1 MIGAI
6 GRKLV
11 SLFLPSRPPAPVV
24 EVHPRLEVALVH
36 ELEIAYAAGTAPAV
50 VEHAS
55 PYQWANAC
63 HDLFEAGRIEIVEY
77 AARYLRSV
85 YPQLTYLTTLVA
97 LFDALP
103 RHLPAPLA
111 FCDDPTAEIQIVRR
125 SNCDNVLLC
134 FCAGKGTLGLPV
146 NFIHQWLGR
155 LPTSLVYI
163 KDFRDLSGGCGFPT
177 LGPDRASAIAAFRR
191 IANELGGKRI
201 YTLGVSFGGYAALY
215 YGLELQA
222 ISVLCLGGATDNT
235 PEFVNTQGPVPPA
248 YLRLWEHA
256 PDYAKS
262 LRETCESALHTTRI
276 LIAYSA
282 GYPRDRQQAERL
294 AGLPNVELVQ
304 VDYAQHNVVEP
315 LIRQREFLPLL
326 YRFVSTERSR
336 K

>member
-1 MIGAI
+1 M
-6 GRKLV
+6 
-11 SLFLPSRPPAPVV
+11 
-24 EVHPRLEVALVH
+24 
-36 ELEIAYAAGTAPAV
+36 
-50 VEHAS
+50 
-55 PYQWANAC
+55 
-63 HDLFEAGRIEIVEY
+63 
-77 AARYLRSV
+77 
-85 YPQLTYLTTLVA
+85 
-97 LFDALP
+97 
-103 RHLPAPLA
+103 
-111 FCDDPTAEIQIVRR
+111 
-125 SNCDNVLLC
+125 LC
-134 FCAGKGTLGLPV
+134 FCAGKGTLGLPA

-155 LPTSLVYI
+155 LPASLVYI

-215 YGLELQA
+215 YGLQLEA

-248 YLRLWEHA
+248 YLRLWDRA
-256 PDYAKS
+256 PDYARN
-262 LRETCESALHTTRI
+262 LREICESALHTTRI

-282 GYPRDRQQAERL
+282 GYPRDRQQAERV

-326 YRFVSTERSR
+326 YRFLSTEWGMA
-336 K
+336 

>member
-1 MIGAI
+1 MIGEI

-11 SLFLPSRPPAPVV
+11 SLFLPSRLPPPVV
-24 EVHPRLEVALVH
+24 EVHQRLEVALVH
-36 ELEIAYAAGTAPAV
+36 ELEIAYSSGTAPAV

-55 PYQWANAC
+55 SYQWANAC

-77 AARYLRSV
+77 AARYLHTI
-85 YPQLTYLTTLVA
+85 YPELTYLTTLVA
-97 LFDALP
+97 LFDAMP

-111 FCDDPTAEIQIVRR
+111 FCDDPAAEIQIVRR
-125 SNCDNVLLC
+125 SDCDNVLLC

-155 LPTSLVYI
+155 LPASLVYI

-215 YGLELQA
+215 YGLQLEA
-222 ISVLCLGGATDNT
+222 ISVLGLGGATDNT
-235 PEFVNTQGPVPPA
+235 PEFVNTQGLVPPA
-248 YLRLWEHA
+248 YLRLWERA
-256 PDYAKS
+256 PDYTRN
-262 LRETCESALHTTRI
+262 LRDTCELALHTTRI
-276 LIAYSA
+276 LIAFSA
-282 GYPRDRQQAERL
+282 GYPRDRQQAERI
-294 AGLPNVELVQ
+294 AGLPNVELVA

-326 YRFVSTERSR
+326 CRFLSTERGMA
-336 K
+336 